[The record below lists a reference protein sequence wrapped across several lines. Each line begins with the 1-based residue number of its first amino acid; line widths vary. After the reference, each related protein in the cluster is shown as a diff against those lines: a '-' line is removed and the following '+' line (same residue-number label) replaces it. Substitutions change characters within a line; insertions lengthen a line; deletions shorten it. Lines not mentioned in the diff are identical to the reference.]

1 MKEWDFEKNQGL
13 KPDEISSLSSKMIW
27 WKCEHGVEW
36 KESVI
41 YRKQGI
47 ESGMILWVNV
57 RVGRHRCEKCL
68 KNLQEKKRLVQ

>member
-13 KPDEISSLSSKMIW
+13 KPDEISSLSSKMVW

-47 ESGMILWVNV
+47 ESGKGSCW
-57 RVGRHRCEKCL
+57 
-68 KNLQEKKRLVQ
+68 